1 MKFSGQ
7 YELHLAQSRI
17 GVLKL
22 YNKSRE
28 SGNIQHVKRMYNV
41 VENVYVDSNF
51 TVKK

>member
-7 YELHLAQSRI
+7 YGLHLAQSRI

-22 YNKSRE
+22 YKKSRK
-28 SGNIQHVKRMYNV
+28 SGNNQHVKKMNNV

-51 TVKK
+51 TVKE